1 MDRKRLFDEIE
12 ILKKLDHHSIVRIF
26 EYFES
31 DISIQIVM
39 NYIKGKELFEKLS
52 GNKELYTEENIKEV
66 MR

>member
-1 MDRKRLFDEIE
+1 
-12 ILKKLDHHSIVRIF
+12 
-26 EYFES
+26 
-31 DISIQIVM
+31 M